1 MHARR
6 TQNIGQVARHKG
18 LVTRSNPT
26 SAASFRLSPRP
37 TIKSPEP
44 SVHPVARNPTNIA
57 IAKAGKFINALPT
70 RCEARR
76 PCISFLPMYPIR
88 SSLRSVSGLF
98 AVGWF
103 LLCLS
108 AVRLGA
114 VEITEGPT
122 VDVSP
127 THAVVRWTTDVPAG
141 TRVHFGLATTTLTSR
156 AEGEVGT
163 AHVATLPGLRPDTI
177 YHFAVGTARYA
188 LATNSF
194 ATPGLS
200 AAAGTPATLT
210 PPKPADTIATVKAA
224 APARPRPPPTRA
236 TWAGV
241 ASLPDHFAR
250 HGADFHAQ
258 DADDYAAQAW
268 LFLQRAKTDG
278 LPAKRDD
285 DGVLRVFD
293 PKSGAFAAY
302 NRDGKTKTYFKPG
315 RRGYFDDQPGTG
327 IDLRKTR

>member
-1 MHARR
+1 
-6 TQNIGQVARHKG
+6 
-18 LVTRSNPT
+18 
-26 SAASFRLSPRP
+26 
-37 TIKSPEP
+37 
-44 SVHPVARNPTNIA
+44 
-57 IAKAGKFINALPT
+57 
-70 RCEARR
+70 
-76 PCISFLPMYPIR
+76 MYPIR

-108 AVRLGA
+108 TVRLGA

-122 VDVSP
+122 VDVSS

-163 AHVATLPGLRPDTI
+163 AHVAKLPGLRPGTI

-210 PPKPADTIATVKAA
+210 PPKPADTITTGKAA

-315 RRGYFDDQPGTG
+315 RRSYFDDQPGTR
-327 IDLRKTR
+327 IDLRKIR

>member
-1 MHARR
+1 MPGGHA
-6 TQNIGQVARHKG
+6 
-18 LVTRSNPT
+18 S
-26 SAASFRLSPRP
+26 
-37 TIKSPEP
+37 
-44 SVHPVARNPTNIA
+44 
-57 IAKAGKFINALPT
+57 
-70 RCEARR
+70 
-76 PCISFLPMYPIR
+76 SFLPMYPIR
-88 SSLRSVSGLF
+88 SSIRSMSGLS
-98 AVGWF
+98 AVGWY
-103 LLCLS
+103 LLCLF

-114 VEITEGPT
+114 VEIIEGPT
-122 VDVSP
+122 VDTSP

-163 AHVATLPGLRPDTI
+163 AHIATLPGLRPGTT
-177 YHFAVGTARYA
+177 YHFAVGTARFT

-194 ATPGLS
+194 ATPGSS
-200 AAAGTPATLT
+200 AAAGT
-210 PPKPADTIATVKAA
+210 IATGKAA
-224 APARPRPPPTRA
+224 EPAGPRPPPTRA
-236 TWAGV
+236 TWASP

-250 HGADFHAQ
+250 HGADFHAK

-268 LFLQRAKTDG
+268 LFLQRATTDG

-315 RRGYFDDQPGTG
+315 RRGYFDDQPGTRV
-327 IDLRKTR
+327 DLRKPR